1 MSNVLFNE
9 LPRPTFRWLQVN
21 HTEGTVAGGDTAA
34 AVTVSANEG
43 VVTELTAKALLKAD
57 FEGAEATSLKA
68 VTDDFTKGM
77 AITVPAGGKEKVIIT
92 IDAEGKSVGDRTR
105 LAIDVAKD
113 ASLEVLYVVKGEA
126 ETGGLNLLTEVKA
139 AENAN
144 VVFKKYSF
152 SVKGYSRLNIVTVN

>member
-21 HTEGTVAGGDTAA
+21 HTEGTVAGGGDTAA

-92 IDAEGKSVGDRTR
+92 IDAE
-105 LAIDVAKD
+105 
-113 ASLEVLYVVKGEA
+113 
-126 ETGGLNLLTEVKA
+126 VKA
-139 AENAN
+139 
-144 VVFKKYSF
+144 
-152 SVKGYSRLNIVTVN
+152 